1 MTDRPSIDD
10 WLEANQ
16 RYMKTALSVVRC
28 DLQDHVEKTQKNE
41 HAGQKD
47 DDIYNN
53 LKETASAMPAPPAIE
68 TLRIMFG
75 LTPFE
80 RDILLLC
87 AGIELDSN
95 FAVLCASAHGDPKK
109 TYPTFSLAMSA
120 LPDPHWSAL
129 SPQAPLR
136 RWRLIEVGTGN
147 SLTINPLRIDERV
160 MNYIVGVQH
169 LDERLLDL
177 VEPLYITD
185 ELVPSH
191 WNLVKRL
198 VSTLSNAA
206 TTSSLPALQ
215 LVGNGI
221 ADKKAIAT
229 AAAAKL
235 GMELHA
241 LNASFMPVV
250 PAELDALIRLWEREA
265 ALSGSALL
273 LECDD
278 VDSTDTVRKTAINR
292 FIECMNGPLIITSRR
307 RWPMGQRSIISYD
320 VHKPTANEQHHIWK
334 QSLAISSLKLDN
346 VIERLVTQF
355 SLSASAI
362 RSACDEVS
370 GYTSTEDGYKDN
382 RLEHV
387 LWDTCRV
394 QTRQHMDDLAQRI
407 DPVATW
413 DELVLPRMQKQ
424 TLREISVHVKQ
435 RAKVYEKWGFAT
447 KSSNG
452 LGISAL
458 FAGSSGTGKTMAA
471 EVLANELQ
479 LDLYRIDLS
488 QVVSKYIGETEK
500 NLRKVFDVA
509 EEGGAILLFDEADA
523 LFGKRSEVRD
533 SHDRYANIEV
543 SYLLQRM
550 ETYRGLAI
558 LTTNMKDAIDP
569 AFLRR
574 IRFIAQ
580 FPFPDIDQRAEIWQR
595 IFPANTPTEGV
606 DMNKLARLN
615 VAGGN
620 IHNIAL
626 YAAFLA
632 AEAEEPVQMTHLMQA
647 ARAEYVKIEQPLTD
661 AEIGGWV

>member
-1 MTDRPSIDD
+1 MTDDPIIDD

-16 RYMKTALSVVRC
+16 RYMKEALSVVSC
-28 DLQDHVEKTQKNE
+28 NLKQHVENLQNNDDSGEKN
-41 HAGQKD
+41 D
-47 DDIYNN
+47 NIYNK
-53 LKETASAMPAPPAIE
+53 LKETAADMPAPPALE
-68 TLRIMFG
+68 TLCIMFG

-87 AGIELDSN
+87 AGIELDSS
-95 FAVLCASAHGDPKK
+95 FAVLCASAHGDSNK

-147 SLTINPLRIDERV
+147 ALTISPLRIDERV
-160 MNYIVGVQH
+160 MNYIVGVRH

-177 VEPLYITD
+177 VEPLYLLD

-191 WNLVKRL
+191 WDLAKRI
-198 VSTLSNAA
+198 VSTLSNTA
-206 TTSSLPALQ
+206 TTSELPALQ

-229 AAAAKL
+229 VAAAKL

-241 LNASFMPVV
+241 LNASFIPIV
-250 PAELDALIRLWEREA
+250 PAELDSLIRLWEREA

-278 VDSTDTVRKTAINR
+278 VDSTDTVRKTAIDR
-292 FIECMNGPLIITSRR
+292 FIECMNGPLIITGRR

-320 VHKPTANEQHHIWK
+320 VHKPTANEQHNIWK

-355 SLSASAI
+355 SLSANGI
-362 RSACDEVS
+362 RSACAEVS
-370 GYTSTEDGYKDN
+370 GYTSTEDGYKEN
-382 RLEHV
+382 RLEDV

-394 QTRQHMDDLAQRI
+394 QARRHMDDLAQRI

-424 TLREISVHVKQ
+424 TLREIAVHVKQ

-471 EVLANELQ
+471 EVLANELR

-550 ETYRGLAI
+550 EAYRGLAI

-574 IRFIAQ
+574 IRFIVQ
-580 FPFPDIDQRAEIWQR
+580 FPFPDVNQRIEIWQR
-595 IFPANTPTEGV
+595 IFPYNTPTEGL
-606 DMNKLARLN
+606 DFDKLARLN

-620 IHNIAL
+620 IRNIAI

-632 AEAEEPVQMTHLMQA
+632 AEAEESVRMTHLMQA
-647 ARAEYVKIEQPLTD
+647 ASAEYIKMERTLTD
-661 AEIGGWV
+661 SEIGGWI